1 VQRRIEFHIVLRKTV
16 GIILL
21 VGGLYLYA
29 WHLLDHHWTDAHFVI
44 RRDHRLNWGMDYV
57 AGVPDKGT
65 MRSLAVCDYF
75 CSGP

>member
-1 VQRRIEFHIVLRKTV
+1 MQRRIEFHIVLRKTV

-44 RRDHRLNWGMDYV
+44 GAIIALI
-57 AGVPDKGT
+57 GVWIMLPVSRTKE
-65 MRSLAVCDYF
+65 R
-75 CSGP
+75 